1 MVQKEDLQALVAI
14 IYILAENLQ
23 TICDSLPGETAKE
36 HEKTPAKVKKISLEE
51 VSGKLAEISQTGK
64 TAAVRE
70 LIQKHGGSRLS
81 DVEPSQYAAI
91 LKEAEVL
98 ANAK

>member
-36 HEKTPAKVKKISLEE
+36 HEKTPAKVKKISLEKCAE
-51 VSGKLAEISQTGK
+51 SLQKLVKLGKLRRFESLFK
-64 TAAVRE
+64 SMAAADFQM
-70 LIQKHGGSRLS
+70 LSRLNM
-81 DVEPSQYAAI
+81 QRF
-91 LKEAEVL
+91 
-98 ANAK
+98 

>member
-23 TICDSLPGETAKE
+23 TICDSLPSETAKE
-36 HEKTPAKVKKISLEE
+36 PEKTPAKVKKISLEE
-51 VSGKLAEISQTGK
+51 VRGKLAEISQSGK

-70 LIQKHGGSRLS
+70 LIQKHGFKTTAFYLLHKCVGNLHRF
-81 DVEPSQYAAI
+81 E
-91 LKEAEVL
+91 
-98 ANAK
+98 

>member
-36 HEKTPAKVKKISLEE
+36 HEKTPAKVKK
-51 VSGKLAEISQTGK
+51 
-64 TAAVRE
+64 
-70 LIQKHGGSRLS
+70 
-81 DVEPSQYAAI
+81 
-91 LKEAEVL
+91 
-98 ANAK
+98 N

>member
-1 MVQKEDLQALVAI
+1 MQALVAI

-51 VSGKLAEISQTGK
+51 VRGKLAEISQTGK

-70 LIQKHGGSRLS
+70 LS